1 MKQFI
6 LHLNDK
12 SQFVIDDLDET
23 HLLVEET
30 SVDMIQREIATL
42 MEKNVYTPAIERG
55 QGWRVGPKIPKEIP
69 SDPQS
74 AFKAE

>member
-1 MKQFI
+1 MDLNSKRGILITCDVPMKQFI

-55 QGWRVGPKIPKEIP
+55 QG
-69 SDPQS
+69 
-74 AFKAE
+74 